1 MKYSLHPISKIAPS
15 TLAGVARLHES
26 TMRLLLSEMGSAFV
40 LRYFQAAA
48 NDPAVI
54 GFYATS
60 DSNEVIGYVVGTPRP
75 AALNAQLT
83 RPLPWFLGQ
92 CLRLLFTRPHVLWQ
106 ALVSSA
112 SQPGQMEEEAN
123 AIELV
128 YVAVDP
134 KGRGQGVGRALM
146 QSFEEASRA
155 AGYRRIAASQ
165 ELDNEAS
172 IRLFSSM
179 GYQVKQK
186 YREGRYERQR
196 VELSLQSE
204 Q

>member
-1 MKYSLHPISKIAPS
+1 VNYSLHPIGEITPS
-15 TLAGVARLHES
+15 TLAEMARLHES

-40 LRYFQAAA
+40 LRYFEAAA

-54 GFYATS
+54 GFYAMS
-60 DSNEVIGYVVGTPRP
+60 EFNEVIGYVVGTPRP

-83 RPLPWFLGQ
+83 RSFPWFLGQ
-92 CLRLLFTRPHVLWQ
+92 CFRLLLTRPYVLWQ
-106 ALVSSA
+106 ALLSSSA
-112 SQPGQMEEEAN
+112 QPGQMEGEAN

-146 QSFEEASRA
+146 QSFEDASRA
-155 AGYRRIAASQ
+155 AGYRRIVASQ

-196 VELSLQSE
+196 VELLLQSE
-204 Q
+204 